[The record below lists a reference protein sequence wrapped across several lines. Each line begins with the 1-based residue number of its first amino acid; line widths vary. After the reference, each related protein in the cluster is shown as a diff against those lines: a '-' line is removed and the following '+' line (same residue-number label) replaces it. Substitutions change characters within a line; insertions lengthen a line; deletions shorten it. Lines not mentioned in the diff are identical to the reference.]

1 MGATLTILL
10 LWAAFAATHMGLS
23 DARVRPALVRRLG
36 ERAFAAVYS
45 LISLA
50 VFVPLVGVYF
60 DNKHAG
66 PLLWHLG
73 GNPAV
78 RWTMYVGAGVAFA
91 IMAAGLARPSPASLV
106 PGGTEVRGVYRIT
119 RHPLFMGIALLA
131 ALHLA
136 VAAVNTAELAFFG
149 GFVAFSLI
157 GCRHQDQRKLAALG
171 DSFRRFH
178 DATPFLP
185 GSRSGALRGAAEQ
198 PIPMLI
204 GIGVAVLLRVFHRN
218 LFG

>member
-1 MGATLTILL
+1 MSATLTILL

-23 DARVRPALVRRLG
+23 AARLRPALVKRLG
-36 ERAFAAVYS
+36 ERPFAALYS

-50 VFVPLVGVYF
+50 IFVPLVGVYF
-60 DNKHAG
+60 GNKHTG

-78 RWTMYVGAGVAFA
+78 RWTMYAGSGIAFA
-91 IMAAGLARPSPASLV
+91 IMAAGLARPSPASLM

-119 RHPLFMGIALLA
+119 RHPLFMGIGLLA

-149 GFVAFSLI
+149 GFLAFTLV
-157 GCRHQDQRKLAALG
+157 GCRHQDRRKLATLG

-178 DATPFLP
+178 DETPFLP
-185 GSRSGALRGAAEQ
+185 GSRRGALRGVAEQ
-198 PIPMLI
+198 PIPMLV
-204 GIGVAVLLRVFHRN
+204 GAGVATLLRVFHEN